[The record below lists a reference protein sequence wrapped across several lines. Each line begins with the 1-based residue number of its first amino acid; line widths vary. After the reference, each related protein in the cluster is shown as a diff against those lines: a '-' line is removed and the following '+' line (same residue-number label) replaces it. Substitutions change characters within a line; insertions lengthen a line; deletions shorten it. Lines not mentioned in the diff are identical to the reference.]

1 MTEPAVCHL
10 RRQTAHWRSALE
22 RLSRWDTLASAQA
35 WQGLEQ
41 YLGVALRRALTDA
54 VDRLRLELAGIEGAR
69 GGPTYALEQKMR
81 QFRANYARVENVADF
96 YVDALN
102 TRGTPYMSAMLATCD
117 RIAEHSMRSVL
128 LPMGHARPPVL
139 VYVDKGLGASIL
151 KAGMRLWDGRTENP
165 AAAVK
170 VTFHNLLRPTALIH
184 ETGHQVAHI
193 LDWNRQLAALLSER
207 LPARWAPAWAEW
219 ASEIAAD
226 VYAFVHA
233 GYASI
238 AAMHDVLDG
247 GEEIVF
253 RHTPGDPHPISFL
266 RVLLGV
272 SQCRAVYGRGPWD
285 DLADSWRARYPLAGA
300 PERVRPLLE
309 GSLPHLDTIGRL
321 TLETRLPAF
330 AGRAV
335 TDWVDPGRVSPGALW
350 DLEREA
356 GPALFVS
363 PFWAEREPVRIVALS
378 GFRIATAT
386 GGADALLARQE
397 QWMLRAGSKVLN

>member
-1 MTEPAVCHL
+1 M
-10 RRQTAHWRSALE
+10 RRS
-22 RLSRWDTLASAQA
+22 
-35 WQGLEQ
+35 
-41 YLGVALRRALTDA
+41 LTDA
-54 VDRLRLELAGIEGAR
+54 VDRLRLELAEIEGACND
-69 GGPTYALEQKMR
+69 PAYVLEQKMR
-81 QFRANYARVENVADF
+81 RFRENYARVENIADF
-96 YVDALN
+96 YMDALN

-117 RIAEHSMRSVL
+117 RIADHSMRSVL
-128 LPMGHARPPVL
+128 LPMGQVRPPVL

-193 LDWNRQLAALLSER
+193 LDWNRQLAALLRER
-207 LPARWAPAWAEW
+207 LPSRWAPSWAEW

-226 VYAFVHA
+226 VYGFVHA

-247 GEEIVF
+247 GGEIVF
-253 RHTPGDPHPISFL
+253 RHSPGDPHPISFL

-272 SQCRAVYGRGPWD
+272 SQCRAAYGHGPWD
-285 DLADSWRARYPLAGA
+285 ELAESWRARYPLTGA
-300 PERVRPLLE
+300 AEPVRPLIE
-309 GSLPHLDTIGRL
+309 GSLPLLDMIAAL

-330 AGRAV
+330 AGKAV
-335 TDWVDPGRVSPGALW
+335 TEWVNPGRVSPRALW
-350 DLEREA
+350 ELEREA

-378 GFRIATAT
+378 GYRIATEPRNA
-386 GGADALLARQE
+386 AALLVRQE
-397 QWMLRAGSKVLN
+397 QWMVRAEIERAHV